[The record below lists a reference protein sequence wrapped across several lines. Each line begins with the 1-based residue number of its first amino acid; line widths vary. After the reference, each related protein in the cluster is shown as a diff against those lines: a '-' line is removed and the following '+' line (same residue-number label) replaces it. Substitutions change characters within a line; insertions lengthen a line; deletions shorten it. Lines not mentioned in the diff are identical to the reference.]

1 MASTVWTCTVRA
13 TAPRAV
19 TTERSRGEGFGMDL
33 AGAGE
38 QDVEVA
44 VGGCAI
50 CQPAAATESITW

>member
-19 TTERSRGEGFGMDL
+19 TTERGRGEGFGIDL

-44 VGGCAI
+44 VGALRRSASLRRRRS
-50 CQPAAATESITW
+50 P